1 MSANA
6 PVAITYWQHLT
17 EPKGVRASTTWGKLI
32 SRLSTPKVHATK
44 LEIPGFAL
52 ATFVDDKRSLA
63 TVEKVYAVGLDLDK
77 QCAWYALQS
86 LFCNV
91 ASFIHTTWSSSLT
104 EPRARVFL
112 LLDRPVTSEEYR
124 LVYAACAAKVELG
137 GLIVDRQ
144 AADPSRLWFL
154 PAIKNGGAFLTYV
167 GDGPPVNVEAA
178 IAAAPKPQA
187 YTPSVRPLGQ
197 PEAPAY
203 SRARRYLHQCKG
215 AISGSG
221 GHAWTFVVAQKLVRG
236 FALSTDDALDL
247 MAREWNQRCSPPW
260 SEKELRHKV
269 EQAAKAGRFAEGDMN
284 DKRGG

>member
-1 MSANA
+1 MTALA
-6 PVAITYWQHLT
+6 PVSITYWPRLT
-17 EPKGVRASTTWGKLI
+17 EPCGQRAATTWSKLI
-32 SRLSTPKVHATK
+32 ARLSTPKVIPIKTD
-44 LEIPGFAL
+44 IPGFAM
-52 ATFVDDKRSLA
+52 ATFAGDRRALSN
-63 TVEKVYAVGLDLDK
+63 VERVFAVGLDLDK
-77 QCAWYALQS
+77 QCAWYALQA
-86 LFCNV
+86 LFRDV
-91 ASFIHTTWSSSLT
+91 ACFIHTTWSSTLT

-112 LLDRPVTSEEYR
+112 LLDRPVTAEEYR

-167 GDGPPVNVEAA
+167 GNGPPVNVDAA

-187 YTPSVRPLGQ
+187 YTPLPRPLGQ

-203 SRARRYLHQCKG
+203 SRARRYLQQCKG

-221 GHAWTFVVAQKLVRG
+221 GHSHTFVVAQRLVRG
-236 FALSTDDALDL
+236 FSLSVDDAYDL
-247 MAREWNQRCSPPW
+247 MAREWNQRCCPPW
-260 SEKELRHKV
+260 APKDLLRKV
-269 EQAAKAGRFAEGDMN
+269 QQAAISGRMAEGDLN